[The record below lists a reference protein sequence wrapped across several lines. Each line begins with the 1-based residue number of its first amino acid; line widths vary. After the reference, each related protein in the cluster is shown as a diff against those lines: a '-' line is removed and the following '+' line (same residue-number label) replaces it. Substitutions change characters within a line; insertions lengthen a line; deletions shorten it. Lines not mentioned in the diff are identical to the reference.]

1 MRHLLSQ
8 HKDACK
14 TKDCRSCSITMDFAA
29 EWDIKHR
36 GKALKERFGYT
47 KGVWL
52 LHSINFPVTPQKR
65 NSAEGANF
73 PFFFSF
79 FHFVL
84 ICLFFFYFSLFILI
98 VSHNY
103 IKRKRCGICPSVNPC
118 GNHQSKM
125 LLLVNNN
132 TWLILCI
139 RTCFYRIGSWQWPR
153 GTWWSRRKR
162 AEESSSGS
170 NSQ

>member
-84 ICLFFFYFSLFILI
+84 FCLFFLFFPFHSNCEPQL
-98 VSHNY
+98 Y
-103 IKRKRCGICPSVNPC
+103 KEKEMWYLSVC
-118 GNHQSKM
+118 QS
-125 LLLVNNN
+125 V
-132 TWLILCI
+132 
-139 RTCFYRIGSWQWPR
+139 WQ
-153 GTWWSRRKR
+153 
-162 AEESSSGS
+162 SSIQNAFVGE
-170 NSQ
+170 